1 MPTPAPQP
9 PSPTPV
15 TARRARAVARWVGD
29 PIARFLQIE
38 TASGL
43 LILGAAGLALVWA
56 NSPWSAAYEGLWGHP
71 LTLSIGSAATA
82 RTLRFWVNEGLMS
95 VFFLVAGLE
104 IRRELHQGALS
115 SAQRATLPAVA
126 ALGGMIAPALIFLA
140 LDHAPLVR
148 RGWAV
153 PTPTDIAFA
162 VGVLALLGSRVPR
175 ALRVLLLAL
184 AIIDD
189 IGAVV
194 IIALFYSR
202 GLSAAGLIS
211 AGAATIVA
219 LALARRGGRWLF
231 LCAAGVVI
239 WIGLLRGGVHP
250 TLAGVILGLLVP
262 ITASSA
268 ATPEAVSPATRL
280 ANVLHPWVAFG
291 VMPLFALANAG
302 IDFRDVALQ
311 GSGQAML
318 VIGIAVSLVL
328 GKPLGIVLAALAC
341 LKLRLCALPPGVTLK
356 GVLLVGCL
364 GGIGF
369 TMSIFI
375 AGLAFGDAG
384 LLPAAKLGVL
394 VGSASAA
401 LVGITM
407 SRLLHHRGSQ
417 PRGPARQVEA
427 ANGPESSR
435 TLSPRS

>member
-1 MPTPAPQP
+1 MPRPAPQP
-9 PSPTPV
+9 PSPTLV
-15 TARRARAVARWVGD
+15 TSRRARAVGD
-29 PIARFLQIE
+29 PVARFLQIE
-38 TASGL
+38 KASGL

-56 NSPWSAAYEGLWGHP
+56 NSPGSAAYQGLWGHP
-71 LTLSIGSAATA
+71 LALAVGSAVAP

-115 SAQRATLPAVA
+115 SPRRATLPAVA
-126 ALGGMIAPALIFLA
+126 ALGGMIAPAIIFLA

-175 ALRVLLLAL
+175 AVRVLLLAL

-202 GLSAAGLIS
+202 GLSAAGLVT
-211 AGAATIVA
+211 AGAATAVT
-219 LALARRGGRWLF
+219 LALARRGGRRLI
-231 LCAAGVVI
+231 LYAAAGGVI

-262 ITASSA
+262 VTASSA
-268 ATPEAVSPATRL
+268 ATPEAVSPSARL
-280 ANVLHPWVAFG
+280 ANALHPWVALG

-302 IDFRDVALQ
+302 IDFRDIALR
-311 GSGQAML
+311 GGGQAML

-341 LKLRLCALPPGVTLK
+341 LKLRLCALPPGLTLT
-356 GVLLVGCL
+356 GVLLAGCL

-407 SRLLHHRGSQ
+407 GRLLHHRGPR
-417 PRGPARQVEA
+417 PRGPDRQAEA
-427 ANGPESSR
+427 ANDPESGR